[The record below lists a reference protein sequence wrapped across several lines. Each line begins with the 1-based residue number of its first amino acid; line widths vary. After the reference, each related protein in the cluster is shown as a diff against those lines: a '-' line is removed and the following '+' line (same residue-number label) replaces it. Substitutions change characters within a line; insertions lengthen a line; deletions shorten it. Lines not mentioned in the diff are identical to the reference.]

1 MAVIQ
6 SSDKGRDI
14 SGREPI
20 ELFIVNF
27 VRMKRDLFISNWAW
41 VIVLMISTS
50 VLHAQRPVCET
61 SAYTQQLKDQ
71 DPGFTERYNAIEEEV
86 ARLMEQRDLF
96 RAQDEEIF
104 YIPIVVH
111 IVYNVP
117 AENISDEQVLAQ
129 LEVLNEDFRRLNED
143 ATETPSA
150 FEEDAA
156 DAFIQFQLASI
167 DPDGNPTTGITRTE
181 TEIASWN
188 LFAPITADNYAEK
201 VKASS
206 TNGKDI
212 WDRDC
217 YLNIWVCD
225 LGNSILG
232 YASPPG
238 TVASKDGVVIGYKWF
253 GRGGS
258 AIPPYNQGRTTTH
271 EVGHWLGLRHIWGDD
286 GGNCSGSDGIADTP
300 NQAGENYDCT
310 SFPLT
315 DDCSPAIPG
324 VMFMNYMDYVDDGC
338 MNMFTQGQVNKM
350 RSVLSGSRSEV
361 LACANLVVIDSQDIE
376 EEVLAIYPN
385 PASNLVFFPVDRID
399 ADNTVISV
407 YNSIGQEVLRFRNDG
422 STVASIDLS
431 NLASGTYFI
440 RAFDGLKTMNG
451 KIFVSR

>member
-1 MAVIQ
+1 VTA
-6 SSDKGRDI
+6 
-14 SGREPI
+14 REQPK

-27 VRMKRDLFISNWAW
+27 VRMKRDLFISKLAFLL
-41 VIVLMISTS
+41 VFMLSASIA
-50 VLHAQRPVCET
+50 HAQRPVCHT
-61 SAYTQQLKDQ
+61 SEYTQQMMDQ
-71 DPGFTERYNAIEEEV
+71 APGFLQRYQAIEEEV
-86 ARLMEQRDLF
+86 ARLMTEREQF
-96 RAQDEEIF
+96 RSQDEDIY
-104 YIPIVVH
+104 YIPVVVH

-117 AENISDEQVLAQ
+117 AENISDDQVLAQ
-129 LEVLNEDFRRLNED
+129 IEVLNEDFRRLNED
-143 ATETPSA
+143 ASETPSA
-150 FEEDAA
+150 FADAAA

-167 DPDGNPTTGITRTE
+167 DPDGNTTTGITRTE
-181 TEIASWN
+181 TEITSWN
-188 LFAPITADNYAEK
+188 LFAPITAENYAEK
-201 VKASS
+201 VKETA

-238 TVASKDGVVIGYKWF
+238 TTASKDGVVIGYKWF

-300 NQAGENYDCT
+300 NQGGENYDCP
-310 SFPLT
+310 SYPLT
-315 DDCSPAIPG
+315 DDCSPSIPG

-350 RSVLSGSRSEV
+350 RSVLSGSRGEV

-376 EEVLAIYPN
+376 PEVLVMYPN
-385 PASNLVFFPVDRID
+385 PATDQVFFPVDRIN
-399 ADNTVISV
+399 ADNTVISL
-407 YNSIGQEVLRFRNDG
+407 YNSLGQEVIRFNHDG
-422 STVASIDLS
+422 SALASIDVS
-431 NLASGTYFI
+431 RLANGTYFI
-440 RAFDGLKTMNG
+440 RAFDGIKTMNG
-451 KIFVSR
+451 KIVVSR